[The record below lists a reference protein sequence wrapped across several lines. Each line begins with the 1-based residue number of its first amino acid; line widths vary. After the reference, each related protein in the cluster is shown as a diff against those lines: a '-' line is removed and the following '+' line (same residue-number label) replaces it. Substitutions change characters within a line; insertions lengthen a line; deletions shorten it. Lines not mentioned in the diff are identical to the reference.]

1 MSPNVPWESQFDRI
15 VLWKRVDEPW
25 MERCSLARGIDQPGS
40 RLVEEQE
47 LWVIDGVVLGATEG
61 RPFQVRYSVSCDEG
75 WITLG
80 VGIEARIGNHTQDLE
95 LEREEGIWLV
105 NGSKAPELT
114 GATDIDLG
122 FTPATNTLPIRRLG
136 LDIGDSSDIQTA
148 WVRFPE
154 LTVEPF
160 PQRYTRLA
168 ERRYLYES
176 LTSDFKAELEVDELG
191 LVVTY
196 QGLFERLSESTA
208 PAPSSQP
215 TR

>member
-1 MSPNVPWESQFDRI
+1 MSSGVPSESRFERG
-15 VLWKRVDEPW
+15 VLWRRVDEPW
-25 MERCSLARGIDQPGS
+25 MERCTLAREVQGGGP
-40 RLVEEQE
+40 
-47 LWVIDGVVLGATEG
+47 WTMDGVVLGTSEG
-61 RPFQVRYSVSCDEG
+61 EPFEVRYSVSCDDG

-80 VGIEARIGNHTQDLE
+80 VGIDARIGTRTLDLE

-105 NGSKAPELT
+105 NGSKAPQLT
-114 GATDIDLG
+114 GATDVDLG
-122 FTPATNTLPIRRLG
+122 FTPSTNTLPIRRLG
-136 LDIGDSSDIQTA
+136 LEVGDSSEIQTA

-176 LTSDFKAELEVDELG
+176 LTSDFEAELEVDDLG

-196 QGLFERLSESTA
+196 QGLFERLSEAST